1 LGKVWRPVPLHNLVI
16 ETLSSLGSCD
26 DTELL
31 RSLRRE
37 VEVTLDTLN
46 KVLLKLEI
54 RGLIRVTNTT
64 KGRKK
69 IEFIKRQ

>member
-1 LGKVWRPVPLHNLVI
+1 MGKVWRPVPLHNLVI

>member
-1 LGKVWRPVPLHNLVI
+1 MGKVWRPVPLHNLVI

-37 VEVTLDTLN
+37 VEVTPDTLN

-69 IEFIKRQ
+69 IVFIKRQ

>member
-1 LGKVWRPVPLHNLVI
+1 VI

-37 VEVTLDTLN
+37 VEVTPDTLN